1 MRPLD
6 RGTATRW
13 VVAAALLAFL
23 GLYLYNFVRIERT
36 GDLDALREYIFVLL
50 LALPPVVLAGCLLWM
65 RTAEVDDDLVVRLL
79 PWMAGS
85 TLISVVGIWLTAYAV
100 GASFDQGEQLLLVN
114 VAAGFGVSAGTI
126 VGAMELKAIRRA
138 HAQTRSQLRTKRV
151 ERERERLLFL
161 NSLLRHEV
169 LNSANVIHG
178 YAGLLHDDAADGTRT
193 AERLATIRDRS
204 DDISVFVSSI
214 REIIGRSERPTLEPV
229 ALREVLV
236 AETDRVEDSF
246 DVSIDVRV
254 PEGTVVLADD
264 LVGTVF
270 SNLLENAAVHAGEA
284 PTVTVAA
291 ATDGETTVVEV
302 ADDGVGLDSETN
314 RQLFEPNPATNHGN
328 GLYHVRNLVESYGGR
343 IRVSSSPAGTVFAV
357 EFRRPAGGEEGG
369 DTATAATEPVGDT
382 TADDSPGDEGEPSP
396 AGGDATDWFTVT

>member
-1 MRPLD
+1 M
-6 RGTATRW
+6 TRA
-13 VVAAALLAFL
+13 VVAAALVGFL

-50 LALPPVVLAGCLLWM
+50 LVVPPVVLAGCLLWM
-65 RTAEVDDDLVVRLL
+65 RDADIDGDLVVRLL

-85 TLISVVGIWLTAYAV
+85 TLMSVVGIWLTAYAV

-114 VAAGFGVSAGTI
+114 VAAGFGISAGTI

-138 HAQTRSQLRTKRV
+138 HAQTRSELRTRRV

-178 YAGLLHDDAADGTRT
+178 YAGLLHEDAAAGTRT

-204 DDISVFVSSI
+204 DDISVFISSI
-214 REIIGRSERPTLEPV
+214 REILGQSERPTLEPV
-229 ALREVLV
+229 ALRDVLL
-236 AETDRVEDSF
+236 AEAERVEDSF
-246 DVSIDVRV
+246 EVSIDVRV
-254 PEGTVVLADD
+254 AEGTVVLADD

-270 SNLLENAAVHAGEA
+270 SNLLENAAVHAGDA
-284 PTVTVAA
+284 PSVTVT
-291 ATDGETTVVEV
+291 ATADAEATVVEV
-302 ADDGVGLDSETN
+302 ADDGVGLDEEAH
-314 RQLFEPNPATNHGN
+314 RALFEPNPATTHGN

-343 IRVSSSPAGTVFAV
+343 IRVSSTDQGTVFAV
-357 EFRRPAGGEEGG
+357 EFRTAGR
-369 DTATAATEPVGDT
+369 
-382 TADDSPGDEGEPSP
+382 
-396 AGGDATDWFTVT
+396 GGDADTRRSPASDSPDAVDGTEHPDAGNHDAERHDDADWFTVT